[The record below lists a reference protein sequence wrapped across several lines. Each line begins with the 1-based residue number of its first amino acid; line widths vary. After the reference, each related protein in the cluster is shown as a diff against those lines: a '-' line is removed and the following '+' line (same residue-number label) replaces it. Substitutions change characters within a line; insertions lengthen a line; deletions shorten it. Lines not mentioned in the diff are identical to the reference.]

1 MSHAWRHSTRAL
13 PVMTRPRS
21 ETILVFSIAIIGSIV
36 LGAILGG
43 GGFPP
48 RLRQSSGLE
57 LSHGGG
63 AGAQPALVVQAA
75 RETGRRTDTARPM
88 APRHSAPRT
97 ARRRAKHPRRPA
109 HRRTA
114 THRKA
119 AAARRPSR
127 QAPAA
132 VASPQPVAVA
142 HTRSAAPAPR
152 T

>member
-63 AGAQPALVVQAA
+63 AGAQPAPVVPAA
-75 RETGRRTDTARPM
+75 RETGRPTHTAPPLPPRPN
-88 APRHSAPRT
+88 APPTPPRPPQ
-97 ARRRAKHPRRPA
+97 HP
-109 HRRTA
+109 
-114 THRKA
+114 
-119 AAARRPSR
+119 
-127 QAPAA
+127 
-132 VASPQPVAVA
+132 
-142 HTRSAAPAPR
+142 PR
-152 T
+152 